1 LKMDSR
7 TTQTNIC
14 ENRIS
19 GLDLSDAWILLL
31 LVSLFVVS
39 RLIWLWLNPFSA
51 AYFEESYRWVTA
63 HELLSKPA
71 LTFLDYQADHYQ
83 GGSLVMI
90 LLDCFYFLLFGESV
104 ISLKLA
110 ALTFSVGIIVL
121 LYLIGSMFF
130 GRLVGVIAALC
141 YLTGPPLAAFWGLV
155 VIGSHGESLFLSLL
169 QIFLYLGILSGK
181 WRSSSGLWFFGLVS
195 GLGIWF
201 CYTTGLS
208 FLACALCF
216 LVLKGLP
223 KRNELLWL
231 TLGFLMGVSPWFI
244 YNIQYD
250 FAGIGRIM
258 EIFGYGRPP
267 DNWLPVSRFD
277 KIISFFTRDFPIGV
291 VMPYGFLMPGIM
303 IRMLVLIFYLLI
315 GVSFTMSV
323 WRVAG
328 LLRKSVIEHLEKVDV
343 FEIFTRQ
350 REMVFVAYAIIFIL
364 VYGLSSFIM
373 SKAVEPVT
381 YRLFIPLSVIL
392 FMPLAVSFIYVLKKN
407 NKLLKGVAWV
417 GLVLFLSA
425 SATGTVVLATRSPN
439 ENQFVSQDN
448 RGYVTMGMLLHIKY
462 RNNLEKAFAIANQY
476 AVMPEK
482 KKSILAGIGWGL
494 ENQYEMNG
502 ELNEFFKTV
511 KGIPPSDQLYVL
523 QGIDFFSRARL
534 HTVSQYING
543 QDKHFT
549 MIRDRLLVILKW
561 VAQERATIEERD
573 VAS

>member
-1 LKMDSR
+1 LKKNAR
-7 TTQTNIC
+7 PTETNIC
-14 ENRIS
+14 GNRIS

-51 AYFEESYRWVTA
+51 SYFEESYRWVTA
-63 HELLSKPA
+63 HELLNKPA

-90 LLDCFYFLLFGESV
+90 LLDGFYFLLFGES
-104 ISLKLA
+104 ITSLKLA
-110 ALTFSVGIIVL
+110 AVTFSVGIIVM

-155 VIGSHGESLFLSLL
+155 VIGSHGESIFLSLL

-181 WRSSSGLWFFGLVS
+181 WRSSSGLWLFGFVS
-195 GLGIWF
+195 GFGIWF

-208 FLACALCF
+208 LLACGLCF

-223 KRNELLWL
+223 KRNELLWIA
-231 TLGFLMGVSPWFI
+231 LGFLMGVSPWFI
-244 YNIQYD
+244 YNFQYD

-258 EIFGYGRPP
+258 EIFGYGKPP
-267 DNWLPVSRFD
+267 DNWLPVSRLD

-303 IRMLVLIFYLLI
+303 NRLLVVMFSLLF
-315 GVSFTMSV
+315 GVSFILSV
-323 WRVAG
+323 FRVAG
-328 LLRKSVIEHLEKVDV
+328 LFRKSIIDRLEKAAV
-343 FEIFTRQ
+343 FEICTRQ

-364 VYGLSSFIM
+364 VYSLSSFIL
-373 SKAVEPVT
+373 SRAVEPVT

-392 FMPLAVSFIYVLKKN
+392 LMPLAVSFVYVLKKN
-407 NKLLKGVAWV
+407 NKLLKGMAWI
-417 GLVLFLSA
+417 GLVLFLST
-425 SATGTVVLATRSPN
+425 SAAGTVALATRAPN
-439 ENQFVSQDN
+439 DNQFVSQDN
-448 RGYVTMGMLLHIKY
+448 RGYVHMGYLLHTKY
-462 RNNLEKAFAIANQY
+462 KNNLEKAFAIANQY
-476 AVMPEK
+476 AVVPEK
-482 KKSILAGIGWGL
+482 KNSILRGIGWGL
-494 ENQYEMNG
+494 QNQYEMNG

-511 KGIPPSDQLYVL
+511 RGIPPSDQLYVL

-561 VAQERATIEERD
+561 VAQERATFGERD
-573 VAS
+573 AAS

>member
-1 LKMDSR
+1 MKKDSR

-39 RLIWLWLNPFSA
+39 RLLWLWLNPFSA
-51 AYFEESYRWVTA
+51 GYFEDNYRWVAA

-90 LLDCFYFLLFGESV
+90 LLVCFYFLLFGESV

-110 ALTFSVGIIVL
+110 ALTFSVGIIVM
-121 LYLIGSMFF
+121 LYLIGRMFF
-130 GRLVGVIAALC
+130 GRTAGIIAALC
-141 YLTGPPLAAFWGLV
+141 YLTGPPLAAVWGLV
-155 VIGSHGESLFLSLL
+155 VLGSHGESIFLSLL
-169 QIFLYLGILSGK
+169 QIFLYLGILSGT
-181 WRSSSGLWFFGLVS
+181 WRSSSGLWLFGLVS

-208 FLACALCF
+208 LLACALCF

-223 KRNELLWL
+223 KRNELLWII
-231 TLGFLMGVSPWFI
+231 LGFLMGVSPWFI

-258 EIFGYGRPP
+258 EIFGYGKPP
-267 DNWLPVSRFD
+267 DNWLPVSRLD
-277 KIISFFTRDFPIGV
+277 KIISFFTTDFPSGA

-303 IRMLVLIFYLLI
+303 NRALIVIFYLLF
-315 GVSFTMSV
+315 GVSFILSV

-328 LLRKSVIEHLEKVDV
+328 LFRKSIIDRLEKADV
-343 FEIFTRQ
+343 FEICTRQ

-364 VYGLSSFIM
+364 VYGLSSFIL
-373 SKAVEPVT
+373 SKDIEPST

-392 FMPLAVSFIYVLKKN
+392 LMPLAVSFVYVLKKN
-407 NKLLKGVAWV
+407 NKLLKGMVWI
-417 GLVLFLSA
+417 GLVLFLST
-425 SATGTVVLATRSPN
+425 SATGTVALAARSPN
-439 ENQFVSQDN
+439 DNQFVFQDN
-448 RGYVTMGMLLHIKY
+448 RGYVHMGYLLHIKY
-462 RNNLEKAFAIANQY
+462 KNNLEKAFAIANQY
-476 AVMPEK
+476 AFMPEK
-482 KKSILAGIGWGL
+482 KNAILRGIGWGL
-494 ENQYEMNG
+494 QNQYEMNG

-511 KGIPPSDQLYVL
+511 KEIPPNDQLYVL

-543 QDKHFT
+543 LDKHFT
-549 MIRDRLLVILKW
+549 MIRDRLLAILKW
-561 VAQERATIEERD
+561 VAQEKATFGQRD